1 MSNSPVDNVL
11 GRLEAVKRSGSGWR
25 ARCPAHEDRTPSLSI
40 AEGADGR
47 VLVKCMAGCEL
58 DDVTSALGM
67 TTADLFADE
76 GKASKP
82 EIVETYAY
90 HDADGELLFEVVRY
104 SPKAFKQRRPDG
116 NGGWTWSLGKT
127 PRVLFRLPV
136 VLAKAKAG
144 GAVWVAEGER
154 DALALTAAGCAAT
167 CNSGGAGKWRDSYS
181 ESLVGSEVTIVADAD
196 EPGRKHA
203 AAVRDSLA
211 RHGVSCRVVEAAV
224 GKDAS
229 DHLKAGKTIAEFVE
243 VEVVAAEPVDLDALD
258 PGDAVNCTQL
268 GNARRFALL
277 HGDAA
282 RYDPG
287 RGWMVYDDAQGIW
300 RADQLRAETLAKRI
314 PSSVLGEALQ
324 ERDDDRRKALTK
336 WALASETRATIMAG
350 LELARSEPGVAALAD
365 DFDAD
370 PDLVCAADCIIDTR
384 TGDRRPHDP
393 AAMMTRRLGTA
404 YDPGAACPLWTDHL
418 ETVTAGRESLARF
431 LAEFFG
437 MSLTGHTF
445 EQCLA
450 ILYGIGANGKSVT
463 LETVR
468 AAAGTYAS
476 NADASTFMAKRD
488 DSSSGLARLAG
499 ARLVTAAETGTSH
512 RLDEALVKQVTGSE
526 PVTARFLYH
535 EHFEFTPRF
544 KLVLST
550 NHKPRVT
557 GTDHGIW
564 RRIRLV
570 PFDVVIPDAEQ
581 DHRLAERLR
590 DELPGV
596 LAWMVAG
603 CLEWRQHGLTMPD
616 EVRDATAC
624 YQLEMDPLA
633 SFLEARTVA
642 EDGASVT
649 AGLLYQD
656 YRAWS
661 EETGDTPM
669 SQRAFSARLTE
680 RGVNHSGRRDNA
692 GRYLYAGLRLRK
704 GVNGSD
710 V

>member
-1 MSNSPVDNVL
+1 VQS
-11 GRLEAVKRSGSGWR
+11 R
-25 ARCPAHEDRTPSLSI
+25 
-40 AEGADGR
+40 
-47 VLVKCMAGCEL
+47 
-58 DDVTSALGM
+58 
-67 TTADLFADE
+67 
-76 GKASKP
+76 
-82 EIVETYAY
+82 ETI
-90 HDADGELLFEVVRY
+90 
-104 SPKAFKQRRPDG
+104 
-116 NGGWTWSLGKT
+116 
-127 PRVLFRLPV
+127 
-136 VLAKAKAG
+136 
-144 GAVWVAEGER
+144 
-154 DALALTAAGCAAT
+154 DALATAKGITKLAADVPAEEADLDPAPRRRAAKPLA
-167 CNSGGAGKWRDSYS
+167 SGPEPAP
-181 ESLVGSEVTIVADAD
+181 ADA
-196 EPGRKHA
+196 G
-203 AAVRDSLA
+203 LA
-211 RHGVSCRVVEAAV
+211 
-224 GKDAS
+224 
-229 DHLKAGKTIAEFVE
+229 T
-243 VEVVAAEPVDLDALD
+243 LD
-258 PGDAVNCTQL
+258 PGDPPNCTHV
-268 GNARRFALL
+268 GNGKRFAALCA
-277 HGDAA
+277 DRAK
-282 RYDPG
+282 YDPG
-287 RGWMVYDDAQGIW
+287 RGWLAYDETAGVWRPDA
-300 RADQLRAETLAKRI
+300 LRAEALAKQVAGAI
-314 PSSVLGEALQ
+314 LSEALA
-324 ERDDDRRKALTK
+324 EDDEDRRKTLVK
-336 WALASETRATIMAG
+336 WHLASESRPAVMAC
-350 LELARSEPGVAALAD
+350 LDMARSEPGLAVCAD

-370 PDLVCAADCIIDTR
+370 PDLVCAVDCLIDTR
-384 TGDRRPHDP
+384 TGDRLPHDP
-393 AAMMTRRLGTA
+393 AAMMTRQLGTV
-404 YDPGAACPLWTDHL
+404 YDPDATCPLWMDHL
-418 ETVTAGRESLARF
+418 GTVTEGRDSLARF

-557 GTDHGIW
+557 GSDHGIW

-596 LAWMVAG
+596 LAWLVNG
-603 CLEWRQHGLTMPD
+603 CLEWREHGLTMPD
-616 EVRDATAC
+616 EIRDATAG

-633 SFLEARTVA
+633 SFLDARTVT
-642 EDGASVT
+642 EEGTSVA

-656 YRAWS
+656 YCVWS
-661 EETGDTPM
+661 KETGDQPM

-680 RGVNHSGRRDNA
+680 RGVNHSGREPGS
-692 GRYLYAGLRLRK
+692 GRYLYRGFRLRD
-704 GVNGSD
+704 GSEGSQL
-710 V
+710 